1 MGLYA
6 PKEVITMI
14 EFSEDFISGLHT
26 ASQDTEEVLRSKNR
40 YLNNQ
45 LSLYKGQLKKASEK
59 FTELICEYRA
69 GKEIPGSLI
78 KSIFNILGGNE
89 K

>member
-1 MGLYA
+1 
-6 PKEVITMI
+6 MI
-14 EFSEDFISGLHT
+14 ELSAEGFISNLHT
-26 ASQDTEEVLRSKNR
+26 EHQDTEEVLRAKNR

-59 FTELICEYRA
+59 FTELICEYRSDR
-69 GKEIPGSLI
+69 EIPRSLI
-78 KSIFNILGGNE
+78 ESISNILGGNE

>member
-1 MGLYA
+1 
-6 PKEVITMI
+6 MI
-14 EFSEDFISGLHT
+14 ELSAEGFISNLHT
-26 ASQDTEEVLRSKNR
+26 EQQDTQEVLRARNK

-59 FTELICEYRA
+59 FTELICEYRSDR
-69 GKEIPGSLI
+69 EIPRSLI
-78 KSIFNILGGNE
+78 ESISNILGGNE